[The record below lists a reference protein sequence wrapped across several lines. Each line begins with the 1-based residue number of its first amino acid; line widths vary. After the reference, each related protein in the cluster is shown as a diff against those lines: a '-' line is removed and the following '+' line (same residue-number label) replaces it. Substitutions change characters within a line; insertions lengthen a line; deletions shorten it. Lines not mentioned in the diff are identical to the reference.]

1 MWLLFYCASLKDKTC
16 FICTTNLLVSFL
28 NISSL
33 NTLPRSLCI
42 YTCYNHLWN
51 VFLTYRSFHCIYTL
65 KNNVLTLKSNIYIKQ
80 FKQSIKKKT
89 KHMCYYSN
97 IKQTSKKSATTKYP
111 AEMVLNYIYHSINSN
126 GTLLNLIKLVHISK
140 HVFCT

>member
-1 MWLLFYCASLKDKTC
+1 MWLLFYCVSLKDKTC

-42 YTCYNHLWN
+42 YNCYNHLWN
-51 VFLTYRSFHCIYTL
+51 VFLTYRSFLCIYTL

-80 FKQSIKKKT
+80 FKQSIKNKR
-89 KHMCYYSN
+89 N
-97 IKQTSKKSATTKYP
+97 ICFITATLNKQVKNQQQRNTQLKWFWTTYIIP
-111 AEMVLNYIYHSINSN
+111 LIAMVHY
-126 GTLLNLIKLVHISK
+126 
-140 HVFCT
+140 